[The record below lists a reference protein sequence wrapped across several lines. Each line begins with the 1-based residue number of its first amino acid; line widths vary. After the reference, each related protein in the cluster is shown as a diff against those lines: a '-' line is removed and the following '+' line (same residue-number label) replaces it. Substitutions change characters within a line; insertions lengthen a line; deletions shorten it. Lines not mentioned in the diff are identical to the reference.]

1 MRRSEGRRRRH
12 RQRPRQ
18 REMRRYTA
26 WLLLLCE
33 AGGELVD
40 GLRSAYGQ
48 RLWMYSERLRLR
60 RLLWLLL
67 LGGLLAL
74 CGEDFGRLP

>member
-1 MRRSEGRRRRH
+1 MAARLIPMG
-12 RQRPRQ
+12 
-18 REMRRYTA
+18 
-26 WLLLLCE
+26 
-33 AGGELVD
+33 
-40 GLRSAYGQ
+40 RSAYGQ

-74 CGEDFGRLP
+74 CGEDFERLP